1 MRLDKRTNWDDLAE
15 AATRHFAKRAA
26 MNAAPRER
34 MAAHPSP
41 ATVLN
46 SGTVYSTYSRR
57 DQAISFNARR
67 S

>member
-1 MRLDKRTNWDDLAE
+1 MRLDRRRNWDDLAE

-34 MAAHPSP
+34 MAAHPSS

-46 SGTVYSTYSRR
+46 SGTAYSTYSRR
-57 DQAISFNARR
+57 DQAITFNSRR